1 MCVLYSVL
9 TKDSLIVNQV
19 EVDHGYGRPDTQQGQ
34 DDEPGEEAAAAG
46 PGVWLLP
53 ILIGCLGFSTI
64 CNTRQCDR
72 HVISPFEDVI
82 CSFLQNQAM
91 LYIQEELH

>member
-46 PGVWLLP
+46 PGV
-53 ILIGCLGFSTI
+53 
-64 CNTRQCDR
+64 
-72 HVISPFEDVI
+72 
-82 CSFLQNQAM
+82 
-91 LYIQEELH
+91 